1 MIVRAS
7 FETKK
12 AVIRVPCKTSS
23 NCQFQFSGKYTFA
36 QHSVFLANPSQLMVS
51 CKKFNIFT
59 LNNSLYLR
67 SKGLL
72 NDNHICKKIQHS
84 NGTLQIMPKA
94 IGFHP
99 FLRSESKRWFL
110 PTATQRSTKLKI
122 SSQMSGS

>member
-12 AVIRVPCKTSS
+12 ALIRVRCKTSS
-23 NCQFQFSGKYTFA
+23 NCQFQFSGKYPFVRHA
-36 QHSVFLANPSQLMVS
+36 VFLANPMQLMVS
-51 CKKFNIFT
+51 CKKFDILT
-59 LNNSLYLR
+59 LNNLFYLR
-67 SKGLL
+67 SRGML
-72 NDNHICKKIQHS
+72 NDNQICKKIQHS

-94 IGFHP
+94 IRFHP

-110 PTATQRSTKLKI
+110 PTATRRSTNLKI